1 MQCVDLAYIK
11 SKMFSNSENKKIF
24 LKNLMRNND
33 EHLYEKYQNKSTVY
47 IYGNK
52 GPWFLILL

>member
-1 MQCVDLAYIK
+1 
-11 SKMFSNSENKKIF
+11 
-24 LKNLMRNND
+24 MRNND
-33 EHLYEKYQNKSTVY
+33 EHLYEKYQNKSAMY

>member
-1 MQCVDLAYIK
+1 
-11 SKMFSNSENKKIF
+11 
-24 LKNLMRNND
+24 MRNND
-33 EHLYEKYQNKSTVY
+33 EHLYEKYQNKSATY